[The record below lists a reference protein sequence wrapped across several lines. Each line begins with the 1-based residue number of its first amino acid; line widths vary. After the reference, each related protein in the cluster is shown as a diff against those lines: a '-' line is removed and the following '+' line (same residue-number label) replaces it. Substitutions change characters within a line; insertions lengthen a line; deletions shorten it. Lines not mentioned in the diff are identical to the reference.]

1 MAKERMITRT
11 IEVTTYSV
19 MTLDIETAEP
29 RVIDYKI
36 TGIVNTDPLKYLK
49 KLHETE
55 TLKLV
60 TITDEHR
67 ETALYGMT
75 EQDFIILGDVL
86 PPRTTV

>member
-19 MTLDIETAEP
+19 MTLDIETAEA

-36 TGIVNTDPLKYLK
+36 TGIVNTDPLKHLK

-60 TITDEHR
+60 AITGEQR

-75 EQDFIILGDVL
+75 EEDFIKLADVL
-86 PPRTTV
+86 PPRTTD